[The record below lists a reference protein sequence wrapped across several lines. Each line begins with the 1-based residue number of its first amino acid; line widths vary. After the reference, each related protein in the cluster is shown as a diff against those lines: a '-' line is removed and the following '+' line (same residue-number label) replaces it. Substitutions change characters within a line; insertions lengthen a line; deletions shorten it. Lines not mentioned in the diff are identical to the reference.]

1 MPARGLNETRTY
13 AWLSAVQLMP
23 TGRELMVAWLRDE
36 IRQARTADLQRAAEF
51 LEFAREV
58 RAGCAKQRAGSRRA
72 AGQGWRKYLDNSIT
86 W

>member
-1 MPARGLNETRTY
+1 
-13 AWLSAVQLMP
+13 MP

-36 IRQARTADLQRAAEF
+36 ILLARTADLQRAAEF

-72 AGQGWRKYLDNSIT
+72 ASRSWRKYLDTPVT